1 MATPAGSLVATK
13 IMGSLLLFES
23 KNQHYYFILRFKPNF
38 SLLGLKLSLALQ
50 ETVASILLKC
60 VCVYIYMM
68 YPQIYLFT
76 YFAINNSF
84 LKYLSSEMSE
94 DKEVLIKDP
103 ENAKLTGA
111 VIQSFYKDV

>member
-1 MATPAGSLVATK
+1 
-13 IMGSLLLFES
+13 
-23 KNQHYYFILRFKPNF
+23 
-38 SLLGLKLSLALQ
+38 
-50 ETVASILLKC
+50 
-60 VCVYIYMM
+60 MM
-68 YPQIYLFT
+68 YPQIDLFT

-111 VIQSFYKDV
+111 VIQSFYKDVWCLCSEQTGQSQQCSV